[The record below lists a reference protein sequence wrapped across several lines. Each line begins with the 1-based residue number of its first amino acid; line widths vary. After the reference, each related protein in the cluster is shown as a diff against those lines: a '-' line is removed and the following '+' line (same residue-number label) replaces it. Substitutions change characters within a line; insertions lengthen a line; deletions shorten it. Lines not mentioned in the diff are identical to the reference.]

1 MKKTVD
7 LVVIGAGSGGLYVA
21 SGAAA
26 LGARVVLI
34 ESEKMGGECLHSGCV
49 PSKSFLKGAH
59 LAKDISNSKKFGIH
73 TTVDSIKI
81 DELMSRVQKVIASIQ
96 PHDSAERFESLG
108 VNVFFGKAQ
117 LIDAH
122 TVLINGKPIISKSIV
137 ISTGSQALV
146 PPIKGLDTVSYL
158 TNKNIFN
165 LKTQP
170 KHLIVL
176 GGGPIGLEL
185 GQGFSHLGS
194 AVTIIDASPSLFGKD
209 DQEVGPL
216 MEKIFREENI
226 HLKLSTKIIE
236 VAKKDNE
243 IVVLVEKDG
252 VTEEVIGDQLL
263 VSLGRSPVTEG
274 LGLNKVGIRV
284 DKRGYIVTNKK
295 LQTNIKNIYACGD
308 VTGPY
313 QFTHMAS
320 YQAGIVIKNSLFHLG
335 SKTDYS
341 AVPWTTYTKPEVA
354 HVGYTEAMAREAKVF
369 KSTILVSLN
378 DNDRAKAENDTQG
391 FLKLI
396 IGNRNK
402 LIGATLVGEKA
413 GEIMPVA
420 TLAIHQK
427 LAASAFLNFI
437 FAYPTE
443 AEIFQAASGQALRRS
458 FKPWQAKLIKAI
470 FFRQS

>member
-1 MKKTVD
+1 
-7 LVVIGAGSGGLYVA
+7 
-21 SGAAA
+21 
-26 LGARVVLI
+26 
-34 ESEKMGGECLHSGCV
+34 MGGDCLNSGCV

-59 LAKDISNSKKFGIH
+59 LAKDIRNSKEFGIH
-73 TTVDSIKI
+73 TTIDSIKV
-81 DELMSRVQKVIASIQ
+81 DELMSRVQKVIASIE
-96 PHDSAERFESLG
+96 PYNSVERFEGLG
-108 VNVFFGKAQ
+108 VKIVLGKAQ
-117 LIDAH
+117 LLDAH
-122 TVLINGKPIISKSIV
+122 TVLVNGKPIISKSIV
-137 ISTGSQALV
+137 IATGSQALV
-146 PPIKGLDTVSYL
+146 PPIKGLESVSYL

-165 LKTQP
+165 IKTMP

-194 AVTIIDASPSLFGKD
+194 EVTIIDFSPGLFGKD

-216 MEKIFREENI
+216 MEKIFRDENI
-226 HLKLSTKIIE
+226 HLKLSTKIIGIS
-236 VAKKDNE
+236 KRGDE

-252 VTEEVIGDQLL
+252 STEEIIGDELL

-274 LGLNKVGIRV
+274 LGLDKLGIRI
-284 DKRGYIVTNKK
+284 DNRGYIVTNKK

-320 YQAGIVIKNSLFHLG
+320 YQAGIVLKNSLFHLG
-335 SKTDYS
+335 ARTDYS

-354 HVGYTEAMAREAKVF
+354 HVGYTEAMALESRVF
-369 KSTILVSLN
+369 KSTIIVPLN

-427 LAASAFLNFI
+427 LTSGAFLKFI
-437 FAYPTE
+437 FAYQTE
-443 AEIFQAASGQALRRS
+443 AEIFQEQQ
-458 FKPWQAKLIKAI
+458 KQ
-470 FFRQS
+470 

>member
-1 MKKTVD
+1 MKNKFD
-7 LVVIGAGSGGLYVA
+7 LVIIGAGSGGLYVA

-34 ESEKMGGECLHSGCV
+34 ESEKMGGDCLNSGCI

-59 LAKDISNSKKFGIH
+59 LAKDIRNSQEFGIH
-73 TTVDSIKI
+73 TTIDAVKI
-81 DELMSRVQKVIASIQ
+81 DELMSRVQKVIAAIE
-96 PHDSAERFESLG
+96 PHDSVERFEGLG
-108 VNVFFGKAQ
+108 VKVILGKAQ
-117 LIDAH
+117 LLDAH
-122 TVLINGKPIISKSIV
+122 TVLVNGKPIISKAIV
-137 ISTGSQALV
+137 ISTGSQASV
-146 PPIKGLDTVSYL
+146 PPIKGLASVSYL

-165 LKTQP
+165 LKTLP
-170 KHLIVL
+170 RHLIVL

-194 AVTIIDASPSLFGKD
+194 EVTIIDFSPSLFGKD

-216 MEKIFREENI
+216 MEKIFRAENI
-226 HLKLSTKIIE
+226 HLKLSTKIIA
-236 VAKKDNE
+236 VSKKGDE

-252 VTEEVIGDQLL
+252 VTEEIVGDELL
-263 VSLGRSPVTEG
+263 VSLGRAPVTEG
-274 LGLNKVGIRV
+274 LGLDKLGIRV

-320 YQAGIVIKNSLFHLG
+320 YQAGIVLKNSLFHLCT
-335 SKTDYS
+335 KADYT

-354 HVGYTEAMAREAKVF
+354 HVGYTEAMARESKVF
-369 KSTILVSLN
+369 KSTIIVPLN

-427 LAASAFLNFI
+427 LSPGAFLKFI

-443 AEIFQAASGQALRRS
+443 AEIFQAAATQALRRS
-458 FKPWQAKLIKAI
+458 FKPWQTKLIKAL
-470 FFRQS
+470 FFRYS